1 MRKNILLAVVIFL
14 SLFGQF
20 CRLTPKLDKKD
31 FEQVII
37 NARIANEGYIR
48 CMNYVVG
55 WLSHHDS
62 LSGLIP
68 ENLTGGKDVWNAY
81 NSAADNYPFM
91 VLTTYLL
98 NKSMYNGVMLD
109 MLNFE
114 RLHTSRVGTLPDSY
128 SFKKQGFMYDS
139 LKMDRIIFGSSE
151 FIKDGLVPL
160 TEYIGES
167 PWKNRM
173 MGMLKDLHKHSE
185 VIKHMDE
192 GEFGSFPVDEKNGEL
207 LQVLSRIYWMTR
219 DTSYLNWAIKI
230 GDYYLLSEE
239 NRLENQNRVRLRDH
253 GCEII
258 GGLSELYLTVS
269 KVLPEKKKEY
279 ERPLHELYDRVLL
292 TGRNEDGMFYDVVNP
307 KTSAIINDEIVDC
320 WGYLYDSYYTV
331 YLIDSTNYYLNEI
344 RRAMSVLNEKY
355 RNFNWEN
362 HGSDG
367 FADAIESAINL
378 YNRLPQTSVAEWID
392 SEIKNMWAIQKSDGV
407 IEGTHAD
414 GNFTRTTIMYCFWKT
429 QGVTMYPWRKDLVY
443 GASKSGDTLRIFVSV
458 SEDWQGK
465 LMFDKVRHEDNFHLP
480 VDYPRINQFP
490 EWVTVNREDK
500 YRLISSSS
508 GEHIF
513 TGGKLAEG
521 ICFSIKANKPL
532 YIEMVKY

>member
-1 MRKNILLAVVIFL
+1 MKNA
-14 SLFGQF
+14 G
-20 CRLTPKLDKKD
+20 
-31 FEQVII
+31 
-37 NARIANEGYIR
+37 IANEGYVR
-48 CMNYVVG
+48 CMNFVNG
-55 WLSHHDS
+55 WLSHRDS

-68 ENLTGGKDVWNAY
+68 ENFYGGKDVWNAY

-98 NKSMYNGVMLD
+98 NKSMYHGVMLD

-114 RLHTSRVGTLPDSY
+114 RLHTSRVGSLPDNY

-139 LKMDRIIFGSSE
+139 VKMDRIIFGTSE
-151 FIKDGLVPL
+151 YIKDGLVPIS
-160 TEYIGES
+160 EYIGDS

-173 MGMLKDLHKHSE
+173 MEMLKDLHEHSG

-192 GEFGSFPVDEKNGEL
+192 GESGSFPVDEKNGEL
-207 LQVLSRIYWMTR
+207 LQVLSRVYWMTR
-219 DTSYLNWAIKI
+219 DTSYLNWALKI

-239 NRLENQNRVRLRDH
+239 NRLENQNKIRLRDH

-279 ERPLHELYDRVLL
+279 ERPLHELYDQVLKV
-292 TGRNEDGMFYDVVNP
+292 GRNKDGMFYDVVNP
-307 KTSAIINDEIVDC
+307 KTSEIINSEIVDG
-320 WGYLYDSYYTV
+320 WGYLYDGYYTV
-331 YLIDSTNYYLNEI
+331 YLIDSTNYYRNEI
-344 RRAMSVLNEKY
+344 YRAMGVLNEKY

-392 SEIKNMWAIQKSDGV
+392 SEIINMWAIQKSDGI

-414 GNFTRTTIMYCFWKT
+414 GNFARTTIMYCLWKT
-429 QGVTMYPWRKDLVY
+429 QGVTMDPWRKDLDY
-443 GASKSGDTLRIFVSV
+443 GASKSGDTLRIFASV
-458 SEDWQGK
+458 REDWHGK
-465 LMFDKVRHEDNFHLP
+465 LMFDRVRHNDIFHLP
-480 VDYPRINQFP
+480 IDYPRINQFP
-490 EWVTVNREDK
+490 EWVTVNREERYK
-500 YRLISSSS
+500 LISSST

-513 TGGKLAEG
+513 TGNELAEG
-521 ICFSIKANKPL
+521 IDFSLKANRPL
-532 YIEMVKY
+532 YIEVVKY